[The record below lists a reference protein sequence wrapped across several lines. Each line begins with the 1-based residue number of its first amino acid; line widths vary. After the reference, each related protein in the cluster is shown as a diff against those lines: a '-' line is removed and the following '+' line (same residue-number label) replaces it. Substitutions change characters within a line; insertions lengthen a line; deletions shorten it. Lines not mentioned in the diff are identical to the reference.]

1 MAEQI
6 LFGIDI
12 SGIDQALGKELTKAL
27 MSDQNRLKKVFSAAL
42 ADATKKGTEDGLEA
56 SKVEE
61 YLGQAFSR
69 GEATLAKAAALYAK
83 ASQTTD
89 EKARKAMEQR
99 AAAMRKAVEDESA
112 ARMKTQM
119 QIIER
124 HGKAIKQWEEFQNK
138 SVRER
143 IELTSKGL
151 KDAWSA
157 LKSGDAAG
165 LGDLLGSGASLLA
178 GGAARSGVAAAG
190 AGSAGGA
197 AAGAGAA
204 GAAAGLGTA
213 AAALAAVA
221 IPLAAV
227 AGTLALVV
235 KIVMDA
241 VNQTKQF
248 NKALLES
255 AGAGDFMMG
264 NMNDGVNDFVAGMST
279 ARRAA
284 TDFVFNVK
292 WGTVADDLFKI
303 QTAANDAGLTF
314 KEMAG
319 DTTALVNGMTGLTGH
334 MELALR
340 YSQLLG
346 VSSTEVAEQMG
357 KWQTDLGLGLKSLE
371 ERFATITKL
380 AMESGFGV
388 KRFYTMVGQAT
399 TGVALYNVRI
409 EEAARLLKLTGEVLG
424 ESEAAD
430 FIQTLQKGFSG
441 EDYPTRLKRVMLTG
455 MEDTRAIVA
464 KSAELTGE
472 KLAGDFAQP
481 LQKAMENI
489 GMGEDEI
496 ALSMSGKG
504 LVDQLGKMSGEQQR
518 ELMYQL
524 QQQGSQGEQA
534 ARDLRHVI
542 KMGQA
547 AASGSSDQLADALAH
562 LDMGAK
568 LAMLMDPQ
576 ILGNDKM
583 IDSMDGMQKHILAQT
598 QNLTPEMIEKL
609 GAMQTNL
616 RAQYDQAKKSGEF
629 VGDFRDYVQEY
640 GNREEELA
648 GAMTQQEYLAQASVE
663 ATRDLS
669 NVMENGVQYILEK
682 IFGLL
687 EGMFH
692 TLTGMS
698 DSEVEA
704 KGKAIAASESQLAGL
719 LQAQELTR
727 GELEK
732 AKEAEATATDKTS
745 KKEAKDRVAE
755 LTELL
760 STQEAQS
767 TLKRRQISEMQSVGS
782 AGWRDLFGERDQRG
796 FEVEAMARAKSRYGS
811 EGISEELASLG
822 KTGALVGEGEMR
834 GQMGGLH
841 GAITEGARATEAAG
855 YAKMQDPTAS
865 LGGRA
870 MGAGMAA
877 VGGLFRWA
885 GDTDIDYAKQQGEAE
900 ALVDGTE
907 AIAEREM
914 AQQAEIAEEQRRQEE
929 ESLKNQKDA
938 KKEQERL
945 RRQMPD
951 LFAEGLQ
958 MHEVRGALAAAG
970 VQLTPENIQKFLGNA
985 GEGEAAAIR
994 QRVAMG
1000 LQARGKSAEAFGTAG
1015 ALLPAVEDFIYRG
1028 SGGAGTITPIN
1039 TADQFFGAKPGGPID
1054 NAVGASGRNINI
1066 NIHGGDTQKI
1076 YQTVKQ
1082 ALAASGR

>member
-340 YSQLLG
+340 YSKLLG

-441 EDYPTRLKRVMLTG
+441 DDYPTRLKRVMLTG
-455 MEDTRAIVA
+455 MEDTKRIVS
-464 KSAELTGE
+464 KSAVATGAR
-472 KLAGDFAQP
+472 LATDFSEP
-481 LQKAMENI
+481 LQKAMQGI
-489 GMGEDEI
+489 GMDDTEI
-496 ALSMSGKG
+496 GLALSGEGM
-504 LVDQLGKMSGEQQR
+504 VEQLGKMGEKDQRKLLHELQSQGKSGQDAAR
-518 ELMYQL
+518 QL
-524 QQQGSQGEQA
+524 QNVMDLANA
-534 ARDLRHVI
+534 AQKGTMDSMV
-542 KMGQA
+542 G
-547 AASGSSDQLADALAH
+547 ALDN
-562 LDMGAK
+562 LDMGGK
-568 LAMLMDPQ
+568 LAMLLDSQLM
-576 ILGNDKM
+576 GNKRLSEM
-583 IDSMDGMQKHILAQT
+583 TELERHVFSQT
-598 QNLTPEMIEKL
+598 QGLDTEMVEKL
-609 GAMQTNL
+609 ARMEQSLLADYEAAEDYHGTF
-616 RAQYDQAKKSGEF
+616 S
-629 VGDFRDYVQEY
+629 DYVQEFGY
-640 GNREEELA
+640 REEELA
-648 GAMTQQEYLAQASVE
+648 GAMSEQEYLAQASVE

-669 NVMENGVQYILEK
+669 NIMENGIQYVLEK

-687 EGMFH
+687 EGVFH
-692 TLTGMS
+692 YMTGMS
-698 DSEVEA
+698 DTEVQA
-704 KGKAIAASESQLAGL
+704 KGAALAESEGQLGNL
-719 LQAQELTR
+719 LKAQERTQR
-727 GELEK
+727 DLEA
-732 AKEAEATATDKTS
+732 AKKAEATATTKGE
-745 KKEAKDRVAE
+745 KEDAAKEVAR
-755 LTELL
+755 LTKMLE
-760 STQEAQS
+760 SQEAES
-767 TLKRRQISEMQSVGS
+767 TLKRRQIGEMQSLGS
-782 AGWRDLFGERDQRG
+782 AGWRDLFGERGKED
-796 FEVEAMARAKSRYGS
+796 FEREAMVKAKSRYGAD
-811 EGISEELASLG
+811 GVRDELASLG
-822 KTGALVGEGEMR
+822 KTGAALGEADMR
-834 GQMGGLH
+834 AQYGGLH

-865 LGGRA
+865 MGGRA

-885 GDTDIDYAKQQGEAE
+885 GDTDIDYAQQQGEAE
-900 ALVDGTE
+900 ALVEGME
-907 AIAEREM
+907 AISGREM
-914 AQQAEIAEEQRRQEE
+914 DLQMEESEEQRRRDQEMV
-929 ESLKNQKDA
+929 DA
-938 KKEQERL
+938 QEDVKKEQQRL
-945 RRQMPD
+945 RRNFPD
-951 LFAEGLQ
+951 LVSEGFIKADVIR
-958 MHEVRGALAAAG
+958 MLAASGMA
-970 VQLTPENIQKFLGNA
+970 TSDENINKFMGYAGA
-985 GEGEAAAIR
+985 GEAQAIRARVRMGLGAGRGQFGATEAAYLGPIEDID
-994 QRVAMG
+994 QQVN
-1000 LQARGKSAEAFGTAG
+1000 
-1015 ALLPAVEDFIYRG
+1015 DFIYKGG
-1028 SGGAGTITPIN
+1028 SITPIN
-1039 TADQFFGAKPGGPID
+1039 TADQFFGAKPDGPIAG
-1054 NAVGASGRNINI
+1054 AVGAGGRNINI